1 MQKMNDNELEQVIGG
16 AGKIVGM
23 STPLGEYSAE
33 QLIDMYNSNPG
44 SASTYVNLAKALYPS
59 LITDFRNECAAK
71 HLDVPKGLC
80 DLLGIK
86 VTWEVK

>member
-1 MQKMNDNELEQVIGG
+1 MQKMNENEMEQVIGG

-23 STPLGEYSAE
+23 TTPLGEYSAE
-33 QLIDMYNSNPG
+33 QLIALYNGNPG
-44 SASTYVNLAKALYPS
+44 GAASYVNLAKALCPS